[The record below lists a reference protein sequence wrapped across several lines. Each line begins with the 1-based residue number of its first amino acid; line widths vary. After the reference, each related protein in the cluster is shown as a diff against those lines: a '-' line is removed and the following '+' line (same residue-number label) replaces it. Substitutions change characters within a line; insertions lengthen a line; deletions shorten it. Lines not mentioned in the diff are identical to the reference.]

1 MCSLWACDHNFKSL
15 TWFFFPPEQIKILCY
30 LNLVAWTKSFTT
42 HYNHFKTALISSTG
56 EIRSA
61 DTYYL
66 ERKCKLVDTVLLEAL
81 SAHLLSVQVP
91 FLILVH
97 LHVSYL
103 AWSGFQRTLYIS
115 LAQKKLMDTNL
126 LYAIFNFQDHILLAV
141 DMLSHAREISELTR

>member
-1 MCSLWACDHNFKSL
+1 M
-15 TWFFFPPEQIKILCY
+15 
-30 LNLVAWTKSFTT
+30 
-42 HYNHFKTALISSTG
+42 SSTG

-66 ERKCKLVDTVLLEAL
+66 ERKYKLVDTVLLEAL

-115 LAQKKLMDTNL
+115 LAQKKLMGTNL